1 MGFVDATMGH
11 FQIETSPVRE
21 GCADCQAIVL
31 KTPSLGLGTGGHC
44 LPESYSSSGYVL
56 EI

>member
-11 FQIETSPVRE
+11 FQIETSPVGE